1 MGDKSFI
8 LKLQLKNTCI
18 SPHTHTKHFQ
28 TTGEIQNIPV
38 VKSRIREIFFF
49 QLWNVLIR
57 NIHDWQEISRRLSM
71 KKKIICTFHIQKV
84 RTSTDRISTSILFS
98 WWQEKQLQQKSKW
111 FLFPPRNVQIFLTS
125 QKCNININVFLQ
137 TLDLLARLIKTT
149 YGS

>member
-1 MGDKSFI
+1 MGDTSFR
-8 LKLQLKNTCI
+8 LKLEMENI
-18 SPHTHTKHFQ
+18 SPHTQSNFQ

-38 VKSRIREIFFF
+38 VKSRIREISFF

-111 FLFPPRNVQIFLTS
+111 FLFPPRNVQKFLTS
-125 QKCNININVFLQ
+125 QKCNINVFLQ

>member
-1 MGDKSFI
+1 MYI
-8 LKLQLKNTCI
+8 TT
-18 SPHTHTKHFQ
+18 HTHTKHFL

-38 VKSRIREIFFF
+38 VKSRIREISFLVVECFN
-49 QLWNVLIR
+49 QKYTRLAR
-57 NIHDWQEISRRLSM
+57 NQQKIVHE